1 MNSIPS
7 GGGVPKGRRGSNTP
21 LSGDVPKLGKHEN
34 NEKIEVLQ
42 LHIGKSSKS
51 QIGDALTVFICTA
64 REGERRV
71 CERQIFDRVARS
83 DDAGNSL
90 HIGKSSKSQIG
101 EKMRSQACLSP
112 RAPCKDQKP
121 TTMTFVNAPSTMKSR
136 KFIAMFT
143 PYIFRRRSAE
153 FFTRAQ
159 PTARAA
165 RAPATHIHRN
175 VSRKKGR

>member
-1 MNSIPS
+1 MNAW
-7 GGGVPKGRRGSNTP
+7 
-21 LSGDVPKLGKHEN
+21 LSGAWFRLRMSVRGIQIHFERTHERDAGN
-34 NEKIEVLQ
+34 S
-42 LHIGKSSKS
+42 LHIGKLSKS

-71 CERQIFDRVARS
+71 CERIFSIELREAMMQAIVYILANHR
-83 DDAGNSL
+83 NR
-90 HIGKSSKSQIG
+90 KSAK
-101 EKMRSQACLSP
+101 RCAHRRAFPP
-112 RAPCKDQKP
+112 RAPCKNQKP

>member
-1 MNSIPS
+1 MRTTKKTKYCSYILANYRNRKSATLLPYSSARRARGKGASVSDRFSIELREAMMQAIVYILANHRNRKS
-7 GGGVPKGRRGSNTP
+7 AKRCAHRRAFP
-21 LSGDVPKLGKHEN
+21 
-34 NEKIEVLQ
+34 
-42 LHIGKSSKS
+42 
-51 QIGDALTVFICTA
+51 
-64 REGERRV
+64 
-71 CERQIFDRVARS
+71 
-83 DDAGNSL
+83 
-90 HIGKSSKSQIG
+90 
-101 EKMRSQACLSP
+101 P